1 MVKGSAKRRVDPENW
16 LFHGSS
22 RPRKKIGHPG
32 VVNISPAS
40 VSAQLLA
47 VTSSSRIRT
56 VIGQSVA
63 ARLLDFILITLR
75 NSSMDS
81 SSEELLLINSLHT
94 FVRAFATVPA
104 HHIAPILNLN
114 ANGNGTN
121 GNGWWQRE
129 WAHTCHTKR
138 STLSVCCLR
147 VAVSFLQSLNWS
159 LPSRLTLPK
168 YFGYL
173 DLHNNS
179 LKGARPL
186 PLAGA
191 YLLDLS
197 MNQFNG
203 SIPSHIG
210 AYLENARFLSLSRN
224 NLSGAIP
231 DSICTPY
238 LQVLDLSKNTL
249 SSVIPPHLTRNSSSL
264 SALDLAENH
273 LEGKIPAEWG
283 NITKIHTLKLNGPIP
298 RSLTNLLAMV
308 NASQSNPDYLE
319 EYTSIG
325 ATYTNQIKISWK
337 GWDVEFVKVLF
348 ILKCIDLSNNNLTGS
363 IPPEMGSLQG
373 LIALNLSRNHLSGRI
388 PKTLGRM
395 DQLESLDLSL
405 NRLNGNIP
413 LELQLLSYLQFLNLS
428 YPTGGSF

>member
-1 MVKGSAKRRVDPENW
+1 MAWVQSSTQSRNSGPAHRAEILGRSRRVKEMGKHGGSTAILRS
-16 LFHGSS
+16 LFLAFFF
-22 RPRKKIGHPG
+22 PRTYRKTKK
-32 VVNISPAS
+32 S
-40 VSAQLLA
+40 
-47 VTSSSRIRT
+47 
-56 VIGQSVA
+56 
-63 ARLLDFILITLR
+63 
-75 NSSMDS
+75 
-81 SSEELLLINSLHT
+81 
-94 FVRAFATVPA
+94 
-104 HHIAPILNLN
+104 IANLN

-159 LPSRLTLPK
+159 LPSRVTLPK

-238 LQVLDLSKNTL
+238 LEVLDLSKNTL

-264 SALDLAENH
+264 SVLDLAENH
-273 LEGKIPAEWG
+273 LEGKLPAEWG

-298 RSLTNLLAMV
+298 RNLTNLLAMV

-348 ILKCIDLSNNNLTGS
+348 ILKCIDLSNNLLSGS

-395 DQLESLDLSL
+395 DQLESWP
-405 NRLNGNIP
+405 NPKNIGTHGSARVFGP
-413 LELQLLSYLQFLNLS
+413 LAKQAEW
-428 YPTGGSF
+428 